1 MKVCMDTKQTKPRH
15 SSALNP
21 NRAATHDRRRRNLEA
36 ALQCVYH
43 EDLTSRAHIARLT
56 GLTRATV
63 SELISQ
69 LVAAGIVNEVGPGT
83 SSGGKPPTLI
93 ELNAQGREIVALDLS
108 RQPFRGALV
117 DLAGTIRRRGVAGNG
132 RATGEDGVRGA
143 SRLVATLLDAATA
156 PVLGVGIGTPGIVD
170 VDGSVV
176 EAVNLRW
183 HGVPLQQEL
192 AARYGLPV
200 RVANDAH
207 VAALAE
213 FGSRHGTNLVVV
225 KIGVGIG
232 AGIVVNGSLYSGD
245 RPAAG
250 EIGHI
255 RVTDNGARCTCGN
268 SGCLETVA
276 SVPSILRR
284 AALIAGREPSPDGS
298 PAGDV
303 DEIMAM
309 LGRDAIRQAVAE
321 AGRALGSVLA
331 HMVAILDIHRIVIA
345 LEMPGYEDQLLD
357 GLRAEVEARV
367 LPDLASVVELSST
380 TRGPDLVIAGA
391 AALVL
396 RDQLGVVW
404 R

>member
-1 MKVCMDTKQTKPRH
+1 MDTKQTKLRG
-15 SSALNP
+15 SYTANP
-21 NRAATHDRRRRNLEA
+21 GKATTHERRRRNLEV
-36 ALQCVYH
+36 ALQCVYR
-43 EDLTSRAHIARLT
+43 EDFTSRAHIARLT

-63 SELISQ
+63 SELVSQ
-69 LVAAGIVNEVGPGT
+69 LMEAGIVKEVGPGA

-93 ELNAQGREIVALDLS
+93 ELNARGREIVALDLS

-117 DLAGTIRRRGVAGNG
+117 DLAGKIRRRATAGNG
-132 RATGEDGVRGA
+132 RVKGQDGVREA
-143 SRLVATLLDAATA
+143 SRLVGTLLEAATS
-156 PVLGVGIGTPGIVD
+156 PILGIGIGTPGIVD
-170 VDGSVV
+170 VEGSVV
-176 EAVNLRW
+176 EAVNLQW

-192 AARYGLPV
+192 AARFDLPV

-213 FGSRHGTNLVVV
+213 FDSRHGTNLVVV

-232 AGIVVNGSLYSGD
+232 GGIVVNGRLYSGD

-250 EIGHI
+250 EVGHI
-255 RVTDNGARCTCGN
+255 RVAENGILCTCGN

-284 AALIAGREPSPDGS
+284 AAAIAGIEADPDGS
-298 PAGDV
+298 PPADLEELVGALGED
-303 DEIMAM
+303 AM
-309 LGRDAIRQAVAE
+309 RQAVTD
-321 AGRALGSVLA
+321 AGRSLGSVLA
-331 HMVAILDIHRIVIA
+331 HIVAILDIHRIVVA
-345 LEMPGYEDQLLD
+345 LELPGWEDDLLEV
-357 GLRAEVEARV
+357 LRAEVAARV
-367 LPDLASVVELSST
+367 LPDLSSVVELSST

>member
-1 MKVCMDTKQTKPRH
+1 MDTEQTKSGR
-15 SSALNP
+15 SSGLDS
-21 NRAATHDRRRRNLEA
+21 RGAAVHDRRRRNLEA

-43 EDLTSRAHIARLT
+43 EDSTSRAQIARLT

-69 LVAAGIVNEVGPGT
+69 LVAAGIVKEVGPGV

-93 ELNAQGREIVALDLS
+93 ELNAGGRDIVALDLS

-117 DLAGTIRRRGVAGNG
+117 DLAGRIRRRATAGRGHVQGQEGVQ
-132 RATGEDGVRGA
+132 EA
-143 SRLVATLLDAATA
+143 SRLVATLVETSTA
-156 PVLGVGIGTPGIVD
+156 PVLGIGVGTPGIVD

-176 EAVNLRW
+176 EAVNLQW

-192 AARYGLPV
+192 AARFGLPV

-213 FGSRHGTNLVVV
+213 FRSRHGTNLVVV

-232 AGIVVNGSLYSGD
+232 GGLVVNGRLYSGD

-255 RVTDNGARCTCGN
+255 RVADNGIRCTCGN

-284 AALIAGREPSPDGS
+284 AAGIAGVDMDLDGS
-298 PAGDV
+298 PGT
-303 DEIMAM
+303 EIAQLEAA
-309 LGRDAIRQAVAE
+309 LGEDAIGQAVSE
-321 AGRALGSVLA
+321 AGRSLGSVLA
-331 HMVAILDIHRIVIA
+331 HVVAILDIHRIVIA
-345 LEMPGYEDQLLD
+345 LELPGWEDQLLEV
-357 GLRAEVEARV
+357 LRAEVSARV